1 MFENTPDPVVL
12 SLKAEITE
20 LQLRNKKLSKLITSQ
35 KMRPLEELLSEFK
48 ARSEIIIKKII
59 YEINLG
65 VATDEDI
72 ALVKETINLL
82 DEYTN
87 NILSAINSQTLGTL
101 HEMQID
107 PKYKLLEYEKH
118 QLRKIVSWANFTD
131 SIPINKR
138 AEALEAITSL
148 RTIIEDCTKLDVK
161 VFY

>member
-1 MFENTPDPVVL
+1 MFENTPDPVVS

-107 PKYKLLEYEKH
+107 SKYKLLEYEKH
-118 QLRKIVSWANFTD
+118 QLRKIVSCANFTD

-138 AEALEAITSL
+138 AEVLEAITSL